1 MKKDSHANLLQQL
14 IARSLEKPGLCLSV
28 SRVTPKFTL
37 S

>member
-14 IARSLEKPGLCLSV
+14 IARSLDKPGLCLSV
-28 SRVTPKFTL
+28 SRLAPKCPL